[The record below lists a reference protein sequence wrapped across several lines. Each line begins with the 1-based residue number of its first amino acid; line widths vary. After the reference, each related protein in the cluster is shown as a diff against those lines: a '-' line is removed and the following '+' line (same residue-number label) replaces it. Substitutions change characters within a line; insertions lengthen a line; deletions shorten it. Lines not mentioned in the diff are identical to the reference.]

1 VRAKAEFITDFDG
14 LLSRKST
21 LLILQ
26 AAKAELSEISGRI
39 VDQHNRPKEISLA
52 ANDRAQGATSRGLPA
67 CSSAYSGG
75 DTMLET
81 RNLSRSVTGKVLVDN
96 ISVRVQQGE
105 ILAVVGPSG
114 AGKSSFLR
122 LINRLD
128 EPTSGTVY
136 LSGQDYKQLAP
147 RELRRRVGMVLQS
160 AYLFPGTVA
169 ENVCYGPRQ
178 HGEQLTAAEIDNVLE
193 QVGLEKFALRDV
205 SQLSGGEAQRVSL
218 ARTLAN
224 KPQVLLL
231 DEPTSALDDRAE
243 REIEALL
250 TRVLRDQQ
258 LTALMVT
265 HDAGQ
270 AERIAGRA
278 ILIKAGRLILN
289 DTVQQVLHAEA
300 VHP

>member
-1 VRAKAEFITDFDG
+1 MHHKAEFITDFCG

-21 LLILQ
+21 LLIVQ
-26 AAKAELSEISGRI
+26 AAKAELREIPGGI
-39 VDQHNRPKEISLA
+39 VDQHNRPEEKDPA
-52 ANDRAQGATSRGLPA
+52 ANGRAQGASSRGVPA
-67 CSSAYSGG
+67 CSGAYPGG
-75 DTMLET
+75 DTILEA
-81 RNLSRSVTGKVLVDN
+81 RNLSRSVMGKVLVDN

-105 ILAVVGPSG
+105 ILAVLGPSG

-128 EPTSGTVY
+128 EPTGGTVY

-169 ENVCYGPRQ
+169 ENVSYGPRQ
-178 HGEQLTAAEIDNVLE
+178 HGEELTAAEIDNLLE
-193 QVGLEKFALRDV
+193 QVGLEKFAQRDV
-205 SQLSGGEAQRVSL
+205 SHLSGGEAQRVSL

-243 REIEALL
+243 LEIESLL
-250 TRVLRDQQ
+250 TRVLGDQQ
-258 LTALMVT
+258 LTALIVT

-270 AERIAGRA
+270 AERIARRA
-278 ILIKAGRLILN
+278 ILINAGRLILN

-300 VHP
+300 ALP